1 MVNLVVVFGAVVV
14 VVDVV
19 VTMVVIEDGLLVE
32 LNNGRRLVVEVY
44 ACVES
49 VTVSH
54 FAANGQSQR
63 CRFASQCNPGA
74 HCSRFNSPRTHL

>member
-44 ACVES
+44 ACVE
-49 VTVSH
+49 
-54 FAANGQSQR
+54 
-63 CRFASQCNPGA
+63 PEKKI
-74 HCSRFNSPRTHL
+74 